1 MELADK
7 VGSSRLRKDNESLAA
22 AHLQCVQICTETHA
36 PKPNT
41 LLKSRFPFHI
51 RTHTHLWHT
60 KTHTRTC
67 QLHQVTGSCALTS
80 IIPIPA
86 DTHTHSTYTILCL
99 KWQQGAE
106 LLFAFPIARVFVWF
120 HAYCAVIEHS
130 DPSAEGGLLTNRLHS
145 RKTQALSGVDAV
157 FWSYTRSLCARV
169 GADEMKASSVSSGFP
184 LQARLHRKM
193 GRGVCVCLCET

>member
-1 MELADK
+1 MCTNMHGDARSQTEHTAQ
-7 VGSSRLRKDNESLAA
+7 VTISLSYSY
-22 AHLQCVQICTETHA
+22 THS
-36 PKPNT
+36 PVTHKN
-41 LLKSRFPFHI
+41 
-51 RTHTHLWHT
+51 THTHLST
-60 KTHTRTC
+60 SSSYRKLC
-67 QLHQVTGSCALTS
+67 ANLHYPNPCRH
-80 IIPIPA
+80 
-86 DTHTHSTYTILCL
+86 THTHSTHTILCL

>member
-7 VGSSRLRKDNESLAA
+7 VGSSRLPKDNESLAA
-22 AHLQCVQICTETHA
+22 AHLHCVQICTETHA
-36 PKPNT
+36 PEPNT

-60 KTHTRTC
+60 KTHAHLSTSLSYRKLC
-67 QLHQVTGSCALTS
+67 ANLHYPNPCRHTHAH
-80 IIPIPA
+80 
-86 DTHTHSTYTILCL
+86 THTHSPDTILCL

-130 DPSAEGGLLTNRLHS
+130 DPSAEGGLLTNRLHL

-157 FWSYTRSLCARV
+157 FWSYTRSLYV
-169 GADEMKASSVSSGFP
+169 
-184 LQARLHRKM
+184 
-193 GRGVCVCLCET
+193 